1 MGADVCSNIPDLSQ
15 NVPRRNIGTS
25 FPSSQNVPRRKIL
38 SRSPSSTA
46 TGGGGVAMT
55 AAVVRWPIQYHL
67 LVKVLLVLRVLSL
80 LHLLLGEAGCLVTCK
95 TKWFTSV
102 RTSFKINQHVN
113 QWTHDGAD

>member
-1 MGADVCSNIPDLSQ
+1 MMAVSVLHGCA
-15 NVPRRNIGTS
+15 TA
-25 FPSSQNVPRRKIL
+25 
-38 SRSPSSTA
+38 SPSSTTA

-102 RTSFKINQHVN
+102 RTSFKINQDVN
-113 QWTHDGAD
+113 QWTHDGATID